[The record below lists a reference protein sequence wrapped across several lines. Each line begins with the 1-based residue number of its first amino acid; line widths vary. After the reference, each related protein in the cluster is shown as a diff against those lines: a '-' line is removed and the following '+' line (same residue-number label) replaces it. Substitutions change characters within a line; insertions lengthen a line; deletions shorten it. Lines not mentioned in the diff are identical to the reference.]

1 MMIEHITLDRLTVPL
16 STPYRLSLGT
26 ITELDL
32 LFVQIQSNN
41 GKTGFGEVATLD
53 GYFDVDI
60 DTIWSESITIADRVV
75 GTAIDRINAKISE
88 ADPSLLTQSGFAA
101 ATENLIQDKLDP
113 FHVPIVGIVSA
124 QDGTDA
130 AVKKA
135 TKQVGRGHD
144 TIKIKIGFDPK
155 NDAECVSRITQR
167 ISDMVSLR
175 VDANQGYTLHEARE
189 FLNKADTSQ
198 LELFEQPLPVGN
210 LESHARLRAESS
222 VPLMLDEEVSD
233 KTSLRE
239 IISVN
244 AADMVK
250 FKQMKQGGP
259 AAVRSLT
266 AIARK
271 HDLDIVLG
279 NGVQSDVG
287 CLQEADLWNSLGLET
302 AGEFNGWHKQAYSL
316 INPSPQLEHG
326 TMIWDGGSIE
336 PDLETLSRLSQQQ
349 YIVEH

>member
-1 MMIEHITLDRLTVPL
+1 MMIEHIILDRLAVPL

-32 LFVQIQSNN
+32 IFVRIQSSNSMR
-41 GKTGFGEVATLD
+41 GFGEVATLD
-53 GYFDVDI
+53 GYFDVGI
-60 DTIWSESITIADRVV
+60 DTIWSESTTLADRVV
-75 GTAIDRINAKISE
+75 GTAIDRVDEVISSVE
-88 ADPSLLTQSGFAA
+88 YSLLTKSAFAA
-101 ATENLIQDKLDP
+101 AAKDLTENKSDP
-113 FHVPIVGIVSA
+113 LRAPIVGIVSA

-135 TKQVGRGHD
+135 TKQVRRGHN
-144 TIKIKIGFDPK
+144 TIKIKVGFDPK
-155 NDAECVSRITQR
+155 NDAECIRAITHE
-167 ISDMVSLR
+167 ISDAVSLR

-189 FLNKADTSQ
+189 FLDMMDTTQ
-198 LELFEQPLPVGN
+198 VALFEQPLPVGN
-210 LESHARLRAESS
+210 IERHARLRAESS

-233 KTSLRE
+233 KTSLQE
-239 IISVN
+239 IISTN

-266 AIARK
+266 EIARK
-271 HDLDIVLG
+271 HDLEIILG

-287 CLQEADLWNSLGLET
+287 CLQEANLWDSLELET
-302 AGEFNGWHKQAYSL
+302 AGEFNGWHKQESSL
-316 INPSPQLEHG
+316 INPSPRLEHG
-326 TMIWDGGSIE
+326 TIVWEGGSIE

-349 YIVEH
+349 YTVKN